1 MTRDITQGHGFEVPQ
16 NDGNAPVGMTP
27 INPPRVPAIH
37 GRRRSM
43 PFECR
48 LHVVSHPPN
57 RLHVVTWLRGW
68 VRQLVTAPARQIRI
82 GSILDLVTSGALD
95 AESDL
100 RKVYELR
107 AQVELSAARGFFG
120 LATGL
125 LLSVVATSFQKD
137 FAPRWWAVV
146 AVFTGALILVLAGAT
161 YYRRYRNVEGEYLDA
176 MALLARLKQ
185 ISPVLSA
192 LRRWVQ

>member
-1 MTRDITQGHGFEVPQ
+1 
-16 NDGNAPVGMTP
+16 
-27 INPPRVPAIH
+27 
-37 GRRRSM
+37 
-43 PFECR
+43 
-48 LHVVSHPPN
+48 
-57 RLHVVTWLRGW
+57 
-68 VRQLVTAPARQIRI
+68 VTAPARQIRI